1 MIFKVAKRNV
11 RRQIGSYMLYFLT
24 IAFTVSMLFAVENML
39 YSDELSSITAEYNDI
54 STMVNFSV
62 ILVSI
67 VSAIVLGYTSAFMV
81 RLRAREFGLYLT
93 LGMRRKDVM
102 KLFVLETS
110 LISILAL
117 CVGFLFGIVVY
128 QVLMNIL
135 MRIMEI
141 SFSFSFI
148 CIKATVTSLLTSLFI
163 FAFSALFSLRY
174 INKETISSLLS
185 PRKNEKPTTHNK
197 LWIVL
202 LVISGILMVLSFFVT
217 YMEMKRSLMGDGSG
231 LSVLMLLVFS
241 FVLCFIFHFTLSKT
255 LFFILCSV
263 KSVMRKGAG
272 SVIVRNLQSK
282 ATSNSLLIGTLSV
295 LFLLSIV
302 SSNISVTEKSINDMD
317 IDKSVPYS
325 VMAFSDSKDDSF
337 FSKIKDMTERELGIV
352 DVYEY
357 SMYSNG
363 KGEFGQNV
371 KGWKEMEMEDTF
383 MKESD
388 FNNLLEGC
396 GRDKIEL
403 GDNGYIVASRY
414 REMIDGVDFPK
425 VEINGKEYTCIT
437 SSYSYPD
444 FHDKYMVFVL
454 PDECLEKMKEERKA
468 MAIDALSTSLEPMK
482 FYKALREV
490 RGEKDRVWSRDEAKY
505 EANSSSGVLIIAMLF
520 VSSVSSALALA
531 ILSVKALSSINEDKT
546 RMNILSSL
554 GVEREGRIKI
564 IGIET
569 LVFFAMPLFVPLL
582 CSIPVASICAM
593 VYGTWEMEGLTAAA
607 YLTTLGIDGLI
618 VVLSVAYYIITLRL
632 KTALLIKG
640 KRERTE

>member
-1 MIFKVAKRNV
+1 
-11 RRQIGSYMLYFLT
+11 
-24 IAFTVSMLFAVENML
+24 
-39 YSDELSSITAEYNDI
+39 
-54 STMVNFSV
+54 
-62 ILVSI
+62 
-67 VSAIVLGYTSAFMV
+67 
-81 RLRAREFGLYLT
+81 
-93 LGMRRKDVM
+93 
-102 KLFVLETS
+102 
-110 LISILAL
+110 
-117 CVGFLFGIVVY
+117 
-128 QVLMNIL
+128 
-135 MRIMEI
+135 
-141 SFSFSFI
+141 
-148 CIKATVTSLLTSLFI
+148 
-163 FAFSALFSLRY
+163 
-174 INKETISSLLS
+174 
-185 PRKNEKPTTHNK
+185 
-197 LWIVL
+197 
-202 LVISGILMVLSFFVT
+202 MVLSFFAT
-217 YMEMKRSLMGDGSG
+217 YTEMKRSLMGDGSG

-255 LFFILCSV
+255 LFSILCSV

-302 SSNISVTEKSINDMD
+302 ASNISVTEKSINDMD

-337 FSKIKDMTERELGIV
+337 FSKIIDMTERELGIV

-396 GRDKIEL
+396 GIDKIEL

-425 VEINGKEYTCIT
+425 VEIDGKEYTCIS

-454 PDECLEKMKEERKA
+454 PDECLEKMKKERKA